1 MATWDEDAAH
11 RLAIQVC
18 TSGFQLIT
26 SPLRREYA
34 ANYKSYFTII
44 NAIFILKCILKE
56 KSSLTLTSTST

>member
-26 SPLRREYA
+26 SPLRREYVA
-34 ANYKSYFTII
+34 KYKSYFTII

-56 KSSLTLTSTST
+56 KVHLL